1 MTDSHLR
8 SPERPAIRL
17 VGTTDRRLWGL
28 TGAERLRRT
37 LRRAGIDPAQSATGR
52 GGGLVLLRTDYLYD
66 ESLVRALL
74 GRPDRA
80 LVDGAGR
87 VVAVHVGPDIVATGS
102 APTGEENLEALV
114 DRIGIERLGPLELAG
129 SYDATLR
136 KRATPYLLPLD
147 DTERD
152 VLERASFSGAY
163 KGATDFVTKYLWP
176 WPARQVTRWCAAIG
190 ISPNAVT
197 FVSLLLVIAAFW
209 LFWAGQFTLGLA
221 AAWAM
226 TFLDTVDGKLARV
239 TLTSTKAGEVFDHGI
254 DLIHPPFWY
263 WAWYT
268 GLATVEVPPS
278 IGEWLLPSL
287 WVIVTGYVLG
297 RVEEGYFMARFGIE
311 IHIWRPV
318 DYWFRTITARRNP
331 NLAILTIAVL
341 FVAPVEGFV
350 AVAVWTVA
358 SLLFH
363 LVRIVQA
370 TLERRRVGRL
380 QSWLTESA

>member
-1 MTDSHLR
+1 
-8 SPERPAIRL
+8 
-17 VGTTDRRLWGL
+17 L
-28 TGAERLRRT
+28 TGAERLQRT
-37 LRRAGIDPAQSATGR
+37 LRRAGIDPALAAAGR
-52 GGGLVLLRTDYLYD
+52 GGLVLLRTDYLYD

-74 GRPDRA
+74 GQPDRA
-80 LVDGAGR
+80 LVDTAGR
-87 VVAVHVGPDIVATGS
+87 VVAAHLGPDILVDDAE
-102 APTGEENLEALV
+102 PDGEERFESLV
-114 DRIGIERLGPLELAG
+114 ARTGIACVGAIELAG
-129 SYDATLR
+129 TYDATLR
-136 KRATPYLLPLD
+136 KRAAPYLLSLD
-147 DTERD
+147 NTERD
-152 VLERASFSGAY
+152 MLERASFSGAY

-209 LFWAGQFTLGLA
+209 LFWTGQFALGLV

-263 WAWYT
+263 WAWYA
-268 GLATVEVPPS
+268 GLATISMAPS
-278 IGEWLLPSL
+278 TSEWLLPSL
-287 WVIVTGYVLG
+287 WVIVAGYVLG
-297 RVEEGYFMARFGIE
+297 RAEEGYFMARFGIE

-331 NLAILTIAVL
+331 NLAILSIAVL
-341 FVAPVEGFV
+341 FGAPVEGFI
-350 AVAVWTVA
+350 AVAVWTAV